1 MYKNNKAPLIL
12 KPPYTVK
19 KRLYTTTTTKPLS
32 QKESECEN
40 FHIKIIFS
48 FNSNELIFMKGVLH
62 LPSC

>member
-1 MYKNNKAPLIL
+1 MYEGNKAPLIL

-19 KRLYTTTTTKPLS
+19 KRLYATTTTKPLS

-48 FNSNELIFMKGVLH
+48 FNSNELIFM
-62 LPSC
+62 

>member
-1 MYKNNKAPLIL
+1 MYEDNKAPLIL

-19 KRLYTTTTTKPLS
+19 KRLYATTATTTTTPLS

-48 FNSNELIFMKGVLH
+48 FNSNELIFM
-62 LPSC
+62 